1 MNDLSY
7 EFKKQETKKNGS
19 FYYKKGMGKREISD
33 MSPYQY
39 GSLLSRK
46 KRGRR

>member
-19 FYYKKGMGKREISD
+19 FYYKKEWEKEKFPICLRIS
-33 MSPYQY
+33 MAHC
-39 GSLLSRK
+39 
-46 KRGRR
+46 